1 MYLTQCLHRAVQQ
14 YPDRTATA
22 FRGRRRGYGEF
33 GERVARLA
41 GALVGLGMA
50 HGDRVAMLAPNSD
63 RYVEYIMG
71 VWWGGGVLNPIN
83 VRWSVPEIV
92 YSLDDCDTRIL
103 FVDDAFLPHVE
114 AIRAKAKHAPLVI
127 YAGDGEAP
135 EGMLS
140 FETLIADTPPIED
153 AWRGGNDLACIM
165 YTGGTTGFP
174 KGVMQTHLNLWS
186 GCVPRLAEMPQPPN
200 CVVMHVAPLFHVA
213 GLGRVVTQFLAG
225 GTHVL
230 VPSFDAGELLAT
242 IEREGVTESVL
253 VPTMIQALLAHP
265 DLSRYNLSSL
275 RRLYYGASPSAG
287 AMVEQLLVQ
296 FPGIEL
302 SHSYG
307 LTETCPVVSSN
318 PPENHSEAARRSG
331 LSRSVGRGGIGVTIR
346 IVDTEGREVPRGT
359 VGEIVV
365 RGPNITPGYWNKPEE
380 TARAMRN
387 GWFHTGDGGYMNEQG
402 YVFIVDRIKDMIVTG
417 GENVYSAEIENVIAR
432 HPAVAMCAVIG
443 VPHEHWGEAVH
454 AVVVLKPGAAL
465 DETTL
470 REHCRE
476 FVASYKC
483 PKTVEFREA
492 LPLSGAGKILKK
504 DLREPYWS
512 GKARE
517 AK

>member
-1 MYLTQCLHRAVQQ
+1 MYLTQPLHRALQQ
-14 YPDRTATA
+14 YPDRTATV
-22 FRGRRRGYGEF
+22 FRGRRHSYREF
-33 GERVARLA
+33 TERVARLA
-41 GALVGLGMA
+41 DALVRLGMA
-50 HGDRVAMLAPNSD
+50 PGKRVAMLAPNSD
-63 RYVEYIMG
+63 RYLEYIMG

-92 YSLDDCDTRIL
+92 YSLDDCDARIL
-103 FVDDAFLPHVE
+103 LVDDTFLPYVDG
-114 AIRAKAKHAPLVI
+114 IRAKARHAPVVI
-127 YAGDGEAP
+127 HAGGGVVPA
-135 EGMLS
+135 GMLS
-140 FETLIADTPPIED
+140 YETLLADASPIDD
-153 AWRGGNDLACIM
+153 AWRGGDDLASIM

-174 KGVMQTHLNLWS
+174 KGVMQTHMNLWS
-186 GCVPRLAEMPQPPN
+186 GCVPRLAEMPPLPD
-200 CVVMHVAPLFHVA
+200 CVLMHVAPLFHVA
-213 GLGRVVTQFLAG
+213 GLGRVVTQFLVG
-225 GTHVL
+225 GAHVL
-230 VPSFDAGELLAT
+230 VPSTDAGELLAT
-242 IEREGVTESVL
+242 IERESVNESVL

-265 DLSRYNLSSL
+265 DFSRYDVSSL

-287 AMVEQLLVQ
+287 TMVEQLIAQ

-331 LSRSVGRGGIGVTIR
+331 LSRSVGRGGIGVAIL
-346 IVDTEGREVPRGT
+346 IVDAEGHEVPRGT
-359 VGEIVV
+359 VGEIIV

-387 GWFHTGDGGYMNEQG
+387 GWFHTGDGGYMDEQG

-443 VPHEHWGEAVH
+443 VPHERWGEAVH
-454 AVVVLKPGAAL
+454 AVVVRKPGAQL
-465 DETTL
+465 DGATL
-470 REHCRE
+470 RDHCRE
-476 FVASYKC
+476 HVASYKC

-504 DLREPYWS
+504 DLREQYWQ
-512 GKARE
+512 GLQRKI
-517 AK
+517 

>member
-1 MYLTQCLHRAVQQ
+1 MYLTQPLHRALQQ
-14 YPDRTATA
+14 YPDRTATV
-22 FRGRRRGYGEF
+22 FRGRRLSYRALAD
-33 GERVARLA
+33 RVARLA
-41 GALVGLGMA
+41 GALVRLGMA
-50 HGDRVAMLAPNSD
+50 PGDRVAMLAPNSQ

-103 FVDDAFLPHVE
+103 LVDDAFLAHVDG
-114 AIRAKAKHAPLVI
+114 IRAKARHSPTVI
-127 YAGDGEAP
+127 YAGEGTAP
-135 EGMLS
+135 HGVLS
-140 FETLIADTPPIED
+140 FETLIAESPPVED
-153 AWRGGNDLACIM
+153 AWRGGDDLASIM

-174 KGVMQTHLNLWS
+174 KGVMQTHMNLWS
-186 GCVPRLAEMPQPPN
+186 GCVPRLAELPPLPN

-213 GLGRVVTQFLAG
+213 GLGRLVTQFLAG

-230 VPSFDAGELLAT
+230 MPSADAGELLAT
-242 IEREGVTESVL
+242 IEREAVTESVL

-265 DLSRYNLSSL
+265 DLLRYNLGSL
-275 RRLYYGASPSAG
+275 RQLYYGASPSAG
-287 AMVEQLLVQ
+287 TMVEQLIEK

-331 LSRSVGRGGIGVTIR
+331 LSRSVGRGGIGVAIR
-346 IVDTEGREVPRGT
+346 IVDADGREVPRGT

-365 RGPNITPGYWNKPEE
+365 RGPNITQGYWNKPEE

-387 GWFHTGDGGYMNEQG
+387 GWFHTGDGGYMDEQG

-432 HPAVAMCAVIG
+432 HPAVSMCAVIA
-443 VPHEHWGEAVH
+443 VPHERWGEAVH
-454 AVVVLKPGAAL
+454 AVVVLEPGASL
-465 DETTL
+465 DEKTL
-470 REHCRE
+470 HEHCRE
-476 FVASYKC
+476 HVAGYKC

-492 LPLSGAGKILKK
+492 LPLSAAGKILKR
-504 DLREPYWS
+504 DLRDPYWS
-512 GKARE
+512 AAVRAG
-517 AK
+517 

>member
-1 MYLTQCLHRAVQQ
+1 MYLTQCLHRALQQ
-14 YPDRTATA
+14 YPQRTATI
-22 FRGRRRGYGEF
+22 FRGRRRSYGELSD
-33 GERVARLA
+33 RVARLA

-50 HGDRVAMLAPNSD
+50 PGDRVAMLAPNSD
-63 RYVEYIMG
+63 RYVEYMMG
-71 VWWGGGVLNPIN
+71 VWWAGGVLNPIN

-103 FVDDAFLPHVE
+103 FVDEAFQHHVD
-114 AIRAKAKHAPLVI
+114 AIRRRAKHPPTLI
-127 YAGDGEAP
+127 YVGDGAAP
-135 EGMLS
+135 DGMLS
-140 FETLIADTPPIED
+140 FETLIGTTSPIDD
-153 AWRGGNDLACIM
+153 AWRGGGDLACIM

-200 CVVMHVAPLFHVA
+200 SVVMHVAPLFHIA

-230 VPSFDAGELLAT
+230 VPSFDATELLAT

-253 VPTMIQALLAHP
+253 VPTMIHALLTHP
-265 DLSRYNLSSL
+265 DISRYNLKSL
-275 RRLYYGASPSAG
+275 HRLYYGASPSAG
-287 AMVEQLLVQ
+287 QMVEQLLVAL
-296 FPGIEL
+296 PGIEL

-307 LTETCPVVSSN
+307 LTETCPVVCSN

-346 IVDTEGREVPRGT
+346 IMDGEGREVPRGT

-387 GWFHTGDGGYMNEQG
+387 GWLRTGDGGYMDEQG
-402 YVFIVDRIKDMIVTG
+402 YVFIVDRIKDMIVSG

-432 HPAVAMCAVIG
+432 HPAVALCAVIG
-443 VPHEHWGEAVH
+443 VPHDHWGEAVH
-454 AVVVLKPGAAL
+454 AVVVLKPGAQL
-465 DETTL
+465 DEEAL

-476 FVASYKC
+476 FVAGYKC
-483 PKTVEFREA
+483 PKSVEFRTA

-504 DLREPYWS
+504 DLREPYWNDTP
-512 GKARE
+512 RE
-517 AK
+517 SK